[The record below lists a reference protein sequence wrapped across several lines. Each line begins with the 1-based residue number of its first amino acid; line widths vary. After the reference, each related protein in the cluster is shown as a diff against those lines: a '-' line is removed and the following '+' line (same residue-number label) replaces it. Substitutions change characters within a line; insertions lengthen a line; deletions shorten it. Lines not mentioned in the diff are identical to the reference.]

1 MKKIILIIL
10 LLFSINCYS
19 QITINTRTVHDTVGI
34 NVDLSALDL
43 TKLEVNLD
51 NRNFSYALFT
61 DNAVLSTGVDP
72 TTYSASIFICCDM
85 TNANMTSGIFENCNF
100 TNANLTTATLDD
112 ANLKNTNFTGATLNN
127 ATLDGAD
134 LEEADFTNA
143 TLTGADLTD
152 TDLSNT
158 TFSNTNLVGA
168 TLTGANLS
176 GATVDF
182 GKTYIWENCTYNAVT
197 TIWTDGNP
205 IGSP

>member
-1 MKKIILIIL
+1 
-10 LLFSINCYS
+10 LLFFITNYAHS
-19 QITINTRTVHDTVGI
+19 QITINTRVVHDTVTVYDTVGI
-34 NVDLSALDL
+34 NVDLSELDL

-72 TTYSASIFICCDM
+72 TTYSASIFIGCDM

-100 TNANLTTATLDD
+100 TNATLITATLDD
-112 ANLKNTNFTGATLNN
+112 ANLKNTNFTGANLNN
-127 ATLDGAD
+127 ASLDGAD
-134 LEEADFTNA
+134 LEDADFTNA
-143 TLTGADLTD
+143 TLTNANLTD

-158 TFSNTNLVGA
+158 TFSNTSFAGA
-168 TLTGANLS
+168 NLTGADLS

-182 GKTYIWENCTYNAVT
+182 DKTYIWTNCTYNAVT